1 MIYYNEGKALKQQTM
16 KYYEDNLPESSFL
29 RVHRS
34 YIVNLEKI
42 TRLEPYSKDNY
53 VAVLSTGEK
62 IPVSRA
68 GYKTLREKLNF

>member
-1 MIYYNEGKALKQQTM
+1 MIYYSEGKALKAKTM
-16 KYYEDNLPESSFL
+16 KYYEEHLPPSLFM

-34 YIVNLEKI
+34 YIVNVEQI

-53 VAVLSTGEK
+53 VAVLKSGEK

-68 GYKTLREKLNF
+68 GYKMLMEKLSF